1 MSRFRPLHSR
11 IDSLFNLRNRLFS
24 SQSTNSHQFHLLPS
38 TSPTPSLKI
47 EERIGP
53 EIIPGKKNTP
63 PEFLCSEAANSN
75 GSVQSR
81 KGESRNEDI
90 VLKGKVGSKGSEK
103 LTRKDAL
110 LRKEL
115 SPDME
120 MFVRHLYREGYFNY
134 ANFLP
139 DNKLVLSNF
148 ECRHGRDFIKSA
160 AQRFGRDNQ
169 EIAKWLSGSD
179 LRKVAFFGCPS
190 TAREDVFA
198 AKRLR
203 KFFRIQEDTVC
214 HKCILR
220 QSCKY
225 VNQGVWNGDTKNL
238 NLAAVLQVI
247 TQYALEAIPKQ
258 LIIPEDMKAS
268 LSRLLKEIL
277 KLSPTVSRN

>member
-1 MSRFRPLHSR
+1 MAGK
-11 IDSLFNLRNRLFS
+11 RNTRS
-24 SQSTNSHQFHLLPS
+24 
-38 TSPTPSLKI
+38 
-47 EERIGP
+47 
-53 EIIPGKKNTP
+53 
-63 PEFLCSEAANSN
+63 EFLVSEAVSSK

-81 KGESRNEDI
+81 EGESRNEDI
-90 VLKGKVGSKGSEK
+90 VLKGNVGWKGSEK
-103 LTRKDAL
+103 LRREDAL

-120 MFVRHLYREGYFNY
+120 MFVRCLYREGYFNS

-139 DNKLVLSNF
+139 DNNLVLSYF

-160 AQRFGRDNQ
+160 AERFGRDNQ

-190 TAREDVFA
+190 TARKDVFA

-225 VNQGVWNGDTKNL
+225 VNQGVWNGGTKNL

-258 LIIPEDMKAS
+258 LTIPEDIKVS
-268 LSRLLKEIL
+268 VSRLLKEIL